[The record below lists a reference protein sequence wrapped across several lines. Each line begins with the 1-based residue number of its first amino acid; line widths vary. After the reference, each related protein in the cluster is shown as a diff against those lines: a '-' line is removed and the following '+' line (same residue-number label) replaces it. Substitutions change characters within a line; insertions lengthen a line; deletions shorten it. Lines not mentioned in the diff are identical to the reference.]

1 MHSGFG
7 AARNG
12 RRSQPNGAAPDNG
25 HTNGHA
31 YGGSRPVRVLVADN
45 HSGFRSSVVRALD
58 VIPDVEVAGEA
69 ESADKACEAV
79 VTLEPD
85 VVLMD
90 LSMPGMDALDATRR
104 IRRSHPATR
113 VVVLTAFDGPSTEQ
127 SALAAGASGIVTKG
141 SPLEDVVG
149 VILHAADDPPSR

>member
-1 MHSGFG
+1 MDSSV
-7 AARNG
+7 G
-12 RRSQPNGAAPDNG
+12 RHGNGAASGRAAP
-25 HTNGHA
+25 NGHA
-31 YGGSRPVRVLVADN
+31 ANGTGDGRRHRPVRVLVADN

-69 ESADKACEAV
+69 ESADKACEYVIRLA
-79 VTLEPD
+79 PD

-90 LSMPGMDALDATRR
+90 LSMPGMDSLEATRR
-104 IRRSHPATR
+104 IRRSSPGTR

-127 SALAAGASGIVTKG
+127 SAVVAGASGVVTKG

-149 VILHAADDPPSR
+149 VILDAASGRRD